1 MALLRDLVVEGNAR
15 FNSDAFFNVIKSG
28 IWNGSTIDVAHG
40 GTNVTEQVGSPTQPI
55 YLSSS
60 GLEPCTMG
68 TSYETFT
75 SDNITISGVTG
86 ASGDIN
92 VTEWLNTTISINQ
105 LVTNSTLRTTTH
117 TYIVQLKAFK
127 ANSLSDV
134 SIYSGIFSYYNA
146 KNDNT
151 KYEIPLQQGGHDID
165 GNADYTNIYLAI
177 DANGQFYIGHDS
189 QASFIINITVR
200 AII

>member
-40 GTNVTEQVGSPTQPI
+40 GTNVTGQVGNPKQPV
-55 YLSSS
+55 YLSSN
-60 GLEPCTMG
+60 GLEECTMG

-75 SDNITISGVTG
+75 SSNKTISGVTG

-92 VTEWLNTTISINQ
+92 VTKWLDTGIDLNG
-105 LVTNSTLRTTTH
+105 LVTNSTLLTTTH
-117 TYIVQLKAFK
+117 TYIVQLKAFN
-127 ANSLSDV
+127 ASDFSQV
-134 SIYSGIFSYYNA
+134 SIYSGIFSYYHA
-146 KNDNT
+146 TNDNT
-151 KYEIPLQQGGHDID
+151 QYEIPLQQGGHDIQ

-177 DANGQFYIGHDS
+177 DANGKFYIGHDS
-189 QASFIINITVR
+189 QVPFTINITVR